1 MTALMDSYSQ
11 HSVLLL
17 LLEVS
22 DLLTGS
28 NHVDVLDTHNTT
40 SPGSTHLLV
49 IVELELELSG
59 ELLEVNHV
67 FLVDAGEGNAG
78 SSLLVDESTKGSLS
92 SDEAVG
98 DILLSAESREEAHDF
113 NGINVM

>member
-1 MTALMDSYSQ
+1 MAALMDSCSQ
-11 HSVLLL
+11 HGVLLL

-28 NHVDVLDTHNTT
+28 HHMDVLDTHNTT
-40 SPGSTHLLV
+40 APGSAHLLV

-59 ELLEVNHV
+59 ELLEVDHV

-78 SSLLVDESTKGSLS
+78 SGLLVDELTESSLS

-98 DILLSAESREEAHDF
+98 DILLSA
-113 NGINVM
+113 